1 MSLVLGGD
9 AGADVR
15 LRGIVWMVG
24 ANVAFTALD
33 TLAKVLGQ
41 SIDPLQIAWFR
52 YASNLVLILLVLR
65 AWRRPY
71 LFDTSK
77 PLLQV
82 LRGLCLLGS
91 TAFNFVALL
100 YLQLAEAAAIN
111 FAGPLFITALAGPL
125 LGEKIGWRRWGAVG
139 VGFLGMLVVIRPGF
153 GGIHWAALFSIASVV
168 SYAFYI
174 ILTRHLGRTETAEG
188 LVLHGALVGT
198 VVLMPTLPPVWD
210 TPTSAWLWIG
220 LCATGLIGGVGHF
233 MLIQAYKR
241 APATVIAPFTY
252 MQIVWMVIAGYLV
265 FGDRP
270 DVWTLYGA
278 GIIISSGLYI
288 LHRERVVRGG

>member
-1 MSLVLGGD
+1 MSLVVGGD
-9 AGADVR
+9 ALAAMR
-15 LRGIVWMVG
+15 MRGIAWMIG
-24 ANVAFTALD
+24 ANVAFTGLD

-41 SIDPLQIAWFR
+41 TVDPLQVSWFR
-52 YASNLVLILLVLR
+52 YASNLVLMLFVLR

-77 PLLQV
+77 PLLQF
-82 LRGLCLLGS
+82 LRGMCLLGS
-91 TAFNFVALL
+91 TVFNFFALR
-100 YLQLAEAAAIN
+100 YLQLAEAAAIS

-139 VGFLGMLVVIRPGF
+139 VGFLGMLVVIRPGL
-153 GGIHWAALFSIASVV
+153 GGMHWAAMFSVASVTC
-168 SYAFYI
+168 YAFYV
-174 ILTRHLGRTETAEG
+174 ILTRHLGHTETAEG
-188 LVLHGALVGT
+188 LVLHGAIVGT

-210 TPTSAWLWIG
+210 TPTSLWLWAA
-220 LCATGLIGGVGHF
+220 LLATGLLGGVGHF

-265 FGDRP
+265 FGDSP

-288 LHRERVVRGG
+288 LHRERVTRGG

>member
-1 MSLVLGGD
+1 MSLVAGGN
-9 AGADVR
+9 ALASMR
-15 LRGIVWMVG
+15 LRGIAWMVA

-33 TLAKVLGQ
+33 TVAKILGQ
-41 SIDPLQIAWFR
+41 SIDPLQVAWFR
-52 YASNLVLILLVLR
+52 YATNLVLVLFVLR
-65 AWRRPY
+65 AWGRPY

-77 PLLQV
+77 PLLQ
-82 LRGLCLLGS
+82 LIRGLCLLGS
-91 TAFNFVALL
+91 TVFNFVALR
-100 YLQLAEAAAIN
+100 YLQLAEVAAIA

-139 VGFLGMLVVIRPGF
+139 VGFVGMLVVIRPGI
-153 GGIHWAALFSIASVV
+153 GGMHWAALFSVASVTC
-168 SYAFYI
+168 YAFYV
-174 ILTRHLGRTETAEG
+174 ILTRHLGRTETSEG
-188 LVLHGALVGT
+188 LVLHGAVVGT
-198 VVLMPTLPPVWD
+198 VVLMPMLPPAWE
-210 TPTSAWLWIG
+210 TPTSGWIWLALI
-220 LCATGLIGGVGHF
+220 ATGFLGGLGHF

-265 FGDRP
+265 FGDKP